1 MSELS
6 LDTYDTTHT
15 RERNHSEFLAKG
27 LAYTIS
33 VDLRN
38 NDLLLRMGESVREL
52 LVRRSELLWY
62 KLDHGIHP
70 NTGVNYIPCNDY
82 PKVRSWGI
90 RTSISLCDTHTVMSG
105 LTILPERASPFQ

>member
-6 LDTYDTTHT
+6 LDKYDTTHT
-15 RERNHSEFLAKG
+15 RERNHSKFLAEG

-38 NDLLLRMGESVREL
+38 NDLVLRMGKSVCEP
-52 LVRRSELLWY
+52 LVRRSEFLWC

-70 NTGVNYIPCNDY
+70 NTGVNHMPCNDY

-90 RTSISLCDTHTVMSG
+90 RSSISLCDSHTVMSG